1 VQYYALSNKKDI
13 QVMDVP
19 NFDKIENQVLELME
33 RYKSVKASREEFAL
47 RINELEKELAEMK
60 SENQQLQSFL
70 DEAKQNTRDFEKED
84 RIKTRVDELLE
95 KLEGI

>member
-1 VQYYALSNKKDI
+1 
-13 QVMDVP
+13 MDVP

>member
-1 VQYYALSNKKDI
+1 
-13 QVMDVP
+13 MDVP

-47 RINELEKELAEMK
+47 RINELEKELAEAK
-60 SENQQLQSFL
+60 SENEQLHSSL
-70 DEAKQNTRDFEKED
+70 EEAKRNARDFEKEE
-84 RIKTRVDELLE
+84 RIKSRVDELLE

>member
-1 VQYYALSNKKDI
+1 MQYYALSNKKDI